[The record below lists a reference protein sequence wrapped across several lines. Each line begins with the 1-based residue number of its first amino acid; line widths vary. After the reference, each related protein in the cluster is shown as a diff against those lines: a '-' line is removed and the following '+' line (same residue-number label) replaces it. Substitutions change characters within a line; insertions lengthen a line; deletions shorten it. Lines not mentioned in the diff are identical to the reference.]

1 MNRMLL
7 LFGALLGAVLQ
18 IQAQGHSVPDAVLE
32 DHRRVVPGEIVVK
45 FIDAADCDVV
55 YDNMGKALSAFD
67 VQAFLPE
74 GIVVAE
80 SKVLFDK
87 KSIDRSLDH
96 KAELAAKSTKTPQ
109 EMSMKG
115 ISLKNV
121 FQVKLEL
128 PEEGVGPDPTR
139 DVLAALN
146 ENPLVVY
153 AEPNYVVKLED
164 FNVERIL
171 TESDVMAMAAAAPMP
186 PTGEPNDPLYS
197 NQANLGQVHLP
208 EVWANHTS
216 GDSTQVIAILDSG
229 VDYNHPDLA
238 ANTWVNHAEIN
249 GIEGYDDDGNGY
261 VDDFHGWDFIN
272 ADNAPLDD
280 NLHGTHV
287 AGIAAA
293 VTDNEIGIAGAC
305 WNAQI
310 MPIKVFQ
317 STGVGNASTIAEGIS
332 YAANNGATV
341 LNMSFGSYAESSLM
355 LSALENAYATAA
367 LVASAGNNGIAIGPC
382 PICAPH
388 YPSAYSFV
396 LGVEDYPKGQPL
408 GYTNWDQDGPV
419 FTQYANLLNYEVTT
433 PGTGI
438 LSTVPNG
445 GYASV
450 TGTSMSAPLM
460 SACVALY
467 QELKPEDSKE
477 LMFGS
482 FINTSDG
489 DYVNLLACIETDPT
503 PQLQVL
509 SATFRDTIAGQNGNG
524 YTESGEIIEILP
536 LIKNYW
542 GPSDDVRVGIAFA
555 QYEDTSK
562 ADILVSEAA
571 LGSVSAYA
579 TLQNLDGGLQIQLDE
594 NVNNNVDIRFDVSV
608 WSGPDSAYLSTEE
621 IVLNVKNRIL
631 LSGLMSDSLTME
643 SGKEYLIVDNFV
655 MGSNTHLEIE
665 PGVRVYFS
673 DNKSMQIF
681 GTLNAE
687 GTPDNRIKFLPENVY
702 WDAVIVQGNQ
712 NGSFLNCDFVLGG
725 GCQGNELH
733 YEDCSWFDCGG
744 NVGNLY
750 HAGSVKSCNVTE
762 WAGYTGNGFDF
773 QYYWGR
779 GSVEGVNIINNQGIP
794 TGLSL
799 WDGSINWGE
808 RGLSKSHVFNNWL
821 NAPSPATP
829 YSLRA
834 LDNVIISNPN
844 YYGASSA
851 DVIASSFYDFFTD
864 SNAGVLQ
871 VNASEVPFAEAHGI
885 VWKVLVN
892 GLDAQDEYEALD
904 PVGVGEHEFQ
914 IYFNR
919 AMDVSVA
926 PKLSYGVTIP
936 YNQRQVSEEGTW
948 SADSTVYTVTH
959 EVGIGAADGISRIR
973 VQDAVD
979 NEGWTIPVEDSRFN
993 MLVQSAGSAST
1004 GFFATPGLGKIELN
1018 WEAPSEELVGDL
1030 LGYNMYRYQVDTA
1043 GNELEVQLLNT
1054 ALLTDETFV
1063 DFDVEEGEQYF
1074 YKYKILRTSFQETDF
1089 SSSVTASPLTALLG
1103 DSNGDFAV
1111 NVMDVIHDVDYI
1123 LGMNPQP
1130 FIFNAADVNNDLM
1143 INVLDVV
1150 GTVDIIL
1157 NPVAGGA
1164 TVNAMAGPNY
1174 YPNTPVGEVTLTW
1187 ENGTLVA
1194 ESEHAIVGL
1203 QLAFEGTHEVTFPA
1217 ALAGMEKMVYQQ
1229 EGQTIVLLFN
1239 FANQGFDAGRTEL
1252 FSIADG
1258 EAELDLTRASV
1269 ANDGGAPLTPVFR
1282 SEVLRPHTSP
1292 AQNDGKDW
1300 LVSFPNPAS
1309 DAVQLEYCLPRTV
1322 EQVDLVVYNAQGA
1335 VVAQQSNL
1343 RNAPGISA
1351 HTLDV
1356 SSWQSGN
1363 YVVVLRGIQGRHVV
1377 CHQVERLAV
1386 R

>member
-1 MNRMLL
+1 MLL
-7 LFGALLGAVLQ
+7 FMAPLLGL
-18 IQAQGHSVPDAVLE
+18 IMQAEGQVEGIPQVPLE
-32 DHRRVVPGEIVVK
+32 DHLRVVPGEIVVK
-45 FIDAADCDVV
+45 FVDDFDCDVS
-55 YDNMGKALSAFD
+55 YDNMGKAISSLDLQNFM
-67 VQAFLPE
+67 PE
-74 GIVVAE
+74 GIQLVDT
-80 SKVLFDK
+80 KMLFDK

-96 KAELAAKSTKTPQ
+96 KANILAKSTKTPQ

-121 FQVKLEL
+121 FQVTLEL
-128 PEEGVGPDPTR
+128 PEEGQAPDPTS
-139 DVLAALN
+139 DVIQALQ
-146 ENPLVVY
+146 ENPLVEY
-153 AEPNYVVKLED
+153 AEPNYIVKLED
-164 FNVERIL
+164 FEVESVL
-171 TESDVMAMAAAAPMP
+171 NETDMMSMAAAAPMP

-208 EVWANHTS
+208 EVWANYSS

-229 VDYNHPDLA
+229 VDYTHPDLA
-238 ANTWVNHAEIN
+238 ANTWVNHAEMN
-249 GIEGYDDDGNGY
+249 GVSGYDDDGNGY

-280 NLHGTHV
+280 NMHGTHV

-293 VTDNEIGIAGAC
+293 VTNNEIGIAGAC

-317 STGVGNASTIAEGIS
+317 STGVGNSTTIAEGIT

-341 LNMSFGSYAESSLM
+341 LNMSFGSYAESSIM

-367 LVASAGNNGIAIGPC
+367 LVASAGNNGIKIGPC
-382 PICAPH
+382 LGCFPH

-396 LGVEDYPKGQPL
+396 LGVEDYPKGIP
-408 GYTNWDQDGPV
+408 GAYTNWDQDGPV

-467 QELKPEDSKE
+467 QELRPEDSKE

-482 FINTSDG
+482 FINTADA
-489 DYVNLLACIETDPT
+489 DYVNLLACIETEST

-524 YTESGEIIEILP
+524 YTESGEVIEILP

-562 ADILVSEAA
+562 ADILVSEAT

-621 IVLNVKNRIL
+621 VVVNVKNRIL
-631 LSGLMSDSLTME
+631 LSGLMSEDFTME
-643 SGKEYLIVDNFV
+643 SGKEYLIVDNFA
-655 MGSNTHLEIE
+655 MGTGTSLVIE
-665 PGVRVYFS
+665 PGVKVYIS
-673 DNKSMQIF
+673 DSKEIKILGSIKAN
-681 GTLNAE
+681 GTSE
-687 GTPDNRIKFLPENVY
+687 NRIEFLPENVS
-702 WDAVIVQGNQ
+702 WDRVSVSNSFPRDSAQFRHCYFQNASGVGIDGNVIVENTI
-712 NGSFLNCDFVLGG
+712 F
-725 GCQGNELH
+725 
-733 YEDCSWFDCGG
+733 FDCRGANTG
-744 NVGNLY
+744 TGSLFRFNNVI
-750 HAGSVKSCNVTE
+750 E
-762 WAGYTGNGFDF
+762 
-773 QYYWGR
+773 
-779 GSVEGVNIINNQGIP
+779 
-794 TGLSL
+794 
-799 WDGSINWGE
+799 SINPNDFSMNYLWGGYAGTFE
-808 RGLSKSHVFNNWL
+808 SNNITNNSQIKLYDYGGAGAAYQGFVDNNVFNNWL
-821 NAPSPATP
+821 NLPPPNSPVSAV
-829 YSLRA
+829 A
-834 LDNVIISNPN
+834 DNGNTIIPHPN
-844 YYGASSA
+844 YFGSGSDAIVAASL
-851 DVIASSFYDFFTD
+851 VDFFEVGT
-864 SNAGVLQ
+864 GILE
-871 VNASEVPFAEAHGI
+871 VNAADTPSIDTHGI

-892 GLDAQDEYEALD
+892 GLDAQDEYELLD
-904 PVGVGEHEFQ
+904 PIGVGQHEFK
-914 IYFNR
+914 IFFNR

-926 PKLSYGVTIP
+926 PKLSFGVTIP

-959 EVGIGAADGISRIR
+959 DVGIGAADGISRIR

-979 NEGWTIPVEDSRFN
+979 NEGWVIPVEDSRFN
-993 MLVQSAGSAST
+993 MLVQSAGSASA
-1004 GFFATPGLGKIELN
+1004 GFLATPGLGKIELN
-1018 WEAPSEELVGDL
+1018 WEAPSEELMEDL
-1030 LGYNMYRYQVDTA
+1030 LGYNMYRYQVDVD
-1043 GNELEVQLLNT
+1043 GNQLGDELLNST
-1054 ALLTDETFV
+1054 LITNESFV

-1074 YKYKILRTSFQETDF
+1074 YRYKILRTSFEETDF
-1089 SSSVTASPLTALLG
+1089 SSTVMASPLTALLG

-1157 NPVAGGA
+1157 NPVTGGT
-1164 TVNAMAGPNY
+1164 TVDALAGPNY
-1174 YPNTPVGEVTLTW
+1174 YPNTPVGEVMLTW
-1187 ENGTLVA
+1187 ENGTLFA
-1194 ESEHAIVGL
+1194 ESEHAIAGL
-1203 QLAFEGTHEVTFPA
+1203 QLALEGGHEVTFLP
-1217 ALAGMEKMVYQQ
+1217 ALAGMEKLVYQQ
-1229 EGQTIVLLFN
+1229 EGQTVILLFN
-1239 FANQGFDAGRTEL
+1239 FANQGFAPGRTEL

-1258 EAELDLTRASV
+1258 QAELDLTRASV

-1282 SEVLRPHTSP
+1282 SEVLRPTNSP
-1292 AQNDGKDW
+1292 AQNDRTDW
-1300 LVSFPNPAS
+1300 LAAFPNPAS

-1322 EQVDLVVYNAQGA
+1322 EQVELGVYNAQG
-1335 VVAQQSNL
+1335 VLVAQQNGL
-1343 RNAPGISA
+1343 RNAPGISR

-1356 SSWQSGN
+1356 SSWYSGN
-1363 YVVVLRGIQGRHVV
+1363 YVIVLRGIQGRHIV
-1377 CHQVERLAV
+1377 CHEVERLVV

>member
-7 LFGALLGAVLQ
+7 LFGALLGAALQ

-45 FIDAADCDVV
+45 FVDAADCDVV

-74 GIVVAE
+74 GVVVAE

-128 PEEGVGPDPTR
+128 PEEGAGPDPTR

-146 ENPLVVY
+146 ENPLVEY

-164 FNVERIL
+164 FNVDRIL
-171 TESDVMAMAAAAPMP
+171 TELDVMAMAAAAPMP

-197 NQANLGQVHLP
+197 SQANLGQVHLP

-238 ANTWVNHAEIN
+238 ANTWVNHAEVN

-367 LVASAGNNGIAIGPC
+367 LVASAGNNGIKIGPC
-382 PICAPH
+382 LTCAPH

-396 LGVEDYPKGQPL
+396 LGVEDYPAGTPFA
-408 GYTNWDQDGPV
+408 YTNWDQDGPV

-467 QELKPEDSKE
+467 QELKPDDSKE

-482 FINTSDG
+482 FINTADA
-489 DYVNLLACIETDPT
+489 DYVNLLACIETEPT

-542 GPSDDVRVGIAFA
+542 GPTDDVRVGIAFA

-562 ADILVSEAA
+562 ADILVSEAQ

-594 NVNNNVDIRFDVSV
+594 SVNNNVDIRFDVSV

-621 IVLNVKNRIL
+621 VVVNVKNRIL
-631 LSGLMSDSLTME
+631 LSGLMSEDFTME
-643 SGKEYLIVDNFV
+643 SGKEYLIVDNFA
-655 MGSNTHLEIE
+655 MGSGTHLTIE
-665 PGVRVYFS
+665 PGVKVYFS
-673 DNKSMQIF
+673 DNKSMVIN
-681 GTLNAE
+681 GTISALGAQE
-687 GTPDNRIKFLPENVY
+687 SRIQFLPENVM
-702 WDAVIVQGNQ
+702 WNEIRLEGPQG
-712 NGSFLNCDFVLGG
+712 GATFVNCDFVLGIEFIG
-725 GCQGNELH
+725 GYLNF
-733 YEDCSWFDCGG
+733 EDCSWYDFRGMAYGPYSTVKRCLVHERLNFDF
-744 NVGNLY
+744 
-750 HAGSVKSCNVTE
+750 S
-762 WAGYTGNGFDF
+762 AGYFWQSWYATDN
-773 QYYWGR
+773 
-779 GSVEGVNIINNQGIP
+779 NIINNRNQR
-794 TGLSL
+794 L
-799 WDGSINWGE
+799 WSGNYALFQFFE
-808 RGLSKSHVFNNWL
+808 NNNVLNNWL
-821 NAPSPATP
+821 NVPPPSKP
-829 YSLRA
+829 
-834 LDNVIISNPN
+834 ISFSVAGDDLLKVDSAN
-844 YYGASSA
+844 YYGTASA
-851 DVIASSFYDFFTD
+851 LLLGEYVVDFFED
-864 SNAGVLQ
+864 GNLGIAE
-871 VNASEVPFAEAHGI
+871 VNASPQPSSGAHGI

-892 GLDAQDEYEALD
+892 GLDAQDEYEAMD
-904 PVGVGEHEFQ
+904 PIGVGEHEFQ

-948 SADSTVYTVTH
+948 SSDSTVYTVTH

-979 NEGWTIPVEDSRFN
+979 NEGWIIPVEDSRFN

-1004 GFFATPGLGKIELN
+1004 GFLATPGLGKIELN

-1157 NPVAGGA
+1157 NPVAGGM

-1174 YPNTPVGEVTLTW
+1174 YPNTPVGEVTFTW
-1187 ENGTLVA
+1187 ENGALVA
-1194 ESEHAIVGL
+1194 ESQHAIAGL
-1203 QLAFEGTHEVTFPA
+1203 QLALEGTHDVTFPA

-1282 SEVLRPHTSP
+1282 SEVLRPNTSP

>member
-1 MNRMLL
+1 MT
-7 LFGALLGAVLQ
+7 
-18 IQAQGHSVPDAVLE
+18 S
-32 DHRRVVPGEIVVK
+32 
-45 FIDAADCDVV
+45 
-55 YDNMGKALSAFD
+55 
-67 VQAFLPE
+67 
-74 GIVVAE
+74 
-80 SKVLFDK
+80 SKIRTRA
-87 KSIDRSLDH
+87 SS
-96 KAELAAKSTKTPQ
+96 KSTRLPQ
-109 EMSMKG
+109 
-115 ISLKNV
+115 
-121 FQVKLEL
+121 
-128 PEEGVGPDPTR
+128 P
-139 DVLAALN
+139 
-146 ENPLVVY
+146 
-153 AEPNYVVKLED
+153 
-164 FNVERIL
+164 
-171 TESDVMAMAAAAPMP
+171 
-186 PTGEPNDPLYS
+186 
-197 NQANLGQVHLP
+197 
-208 EVWANHTS
+208 
-216 GDSTQVIAILDSG
+216 
-229 VDYNHPDLA
+229 
-238 ANTWVNHAEIN
+238 
-249 GIEGYDDDGNGY
+249 
-261 VDDFHGWDFIN
+261 
-272 ADNAPLDD
+272 
-280 NLHGTHV
+280 
-287 AGIAAA
+287 
-293 VTDNEIGIAGAC
+293 
-305 WNAQI
+305 
-310 MPIKVFQ
+310 
-317 STGVGNASTIAEGIS
+317 
-332 YAANNGATV
+332 
-341 LNMSFGSYAESSLM
+341 SS
-355 LSALENAYATAA
+355 
-367 LVASAGNNGIAIGPC
+367 
-382 PICAPH
+382 
-388 YPSAYSFV
+388 
-396 LGVEDYPKGQPL
+396 
-408 GYTNWDQDGPV
+408 
-419 FTQYANLLNYEVTT
+419 
-433 PGTGI
+433 
-438 LSTVPNG
+438 
-445 GYASV
+445 
-450 TGTSMSAPLM
+450 
-460 SACVALY
+460 
-467 QELKPEDSKE
+467 
-477 LMFGS
+477 
-482 FINTSDG
+482 
-489 DYVNLLACIETDPT
+489 
-503 PQLQVL
+503 
-509 SATFRDTIAGQNGNG
+509 
-524 YTESGEIIEILP
+524 
-536 LIKNYW
+536 
-542 GPSDDVRVGIAFA
+542 
-555 QYEDTSK
+555 
-562 ADILVSEAA
+562 
-571 LGSVSAYA
+571 
-579 TLQNLDGGLQIQLDE
+579 
-594 NVNNNVDIRFDVSV
+594 
-608 WSGPDSAYLSTEE
+608 
-621 IVLNVKNRIL
+621 
-631 LSGLMSDSLTME
+631 
-643 SGKEYLIVDNFV
+643 
-655 MGSNTHLEIE
+655 
-665 PGVRVYFS
+665 
-673 DNKSMQIF
+673 
-681 GTLNAE
+681 
-687 GTPDNRIKFLPENVY
+687 
-702 WDAVIVQGNQ
+702 
-712 NGSFLNCDFVLGG
+712 
-725 GCQGNELH
+725 
-733 YEDCSWFDCGG
+733 
-744 NVGNLY
+744 
-750 HAGSVKSCNVTE
+750 
-762 WAGYTGNGFDF
+762 
-773 QYYWGR
+773 
-779 GSVEGVNIINNQGIP
+779 
-794 TGLSL
+794 
-799 WDGSINWGE
+799 
-808 RGLSKSHVFNNWL
+808 
-821 NAPSPATP
+821 
-829 YSLRA
+829 
-834 LDNVIISNPN
+834 
-844 YYGASSA
+844 
-851 DVIASSFYDFFTD
+851 
-864 SNAGVLQ
+864 
-871 VNASEVPFAEAHGI
+871 EAHGI

-904 PVGVGEHEFQ
+904 PIGVGEHEFQ

-1157 NPVAGGA
+1157 NPVAGGT

-1194 ESEHAIVGL
+1194 ESQHAIAGL
-1203 QLAFEGTHEVTFPA
+1203 QLALEGTHEVTFPA

-1282 SEVLRPHTSP
+1282 SEVLRPNTSP

>member
-1 MNRMLL
+1 
-7 LFGALLGAVLQ
+7 
-18 IQAQGHSVPDAVLE
+18 
-32 DHRRVVPGEIVVK
+32 
-45 FIDAADCDVV
+45 
-55 YDNMGKALSAFD
+55 
-67 VQAFLPE
+67 
-74 GIVVAE
+74 
-80 SKVLFDK
+80 
-87 KSIDRSLDH
+87 
-96 KAELAAKSTKTPQ
+96 
-109 EMSMKG
+109 MKG

-128 PEEGVGPDPTR
+128 PEEGAGPDPTR

-146 ENPLVVY
+146 GNPLVEY

-164 FNVERIL
+164 FNVDRIL
-171 TESDVMAMAAAAPMP
+171 TELDVMAMAAAAPMP

-197 NQANLGQVHLP
+197 GQANLGQVHLP

-238 ANTWVNHAEIN
+238 ANTWVNHAEVN

-367 LVASAGNNGIAIGPC
+367 LVASAGNNGIKIGPC
-382 PICAPH
+382 LTCAPH

-396 LGVEDYPKGQPL
+396 LGVEDYPAGTPFA
-408 GYTNWDQDGPV
+408 YTNWDQDGPV

-467 QELKPEDSKE
+467 QELKPDDSKE

-482 FINTSDG
+482 FINTADV
-489 DYVNLLACIETDPT
+489 DYVNLLACIETEPT

-542 GPSDDVRVGIAFA
+542 GPTDDVRVGIAFA

-621 IVLNVKNRIL
+621 VVVNVKNRIL
-631 LSGLMSDSLTME
+631 LSGLMSEDFTME
-643 SGKEYLIVDNFV
+643 SGKEYLIVDNFA
-655 MGSNTHLEIE
+655 MGTETHLTIE
-665 PGVRVYFS
+665 PGVKVYIS
-673 DNKSMQIF
+673 DDKAIIIN
-681 GTLNAE
+681 GTVDALGSSE
-687 GTPDNRIKFLPENVY
+687 DNIEFLPENVF
-702 WDAVIVQGNQ
+702 WDKLICQGPQ
-712 NGSFLNCDFVLGG
+712 GSAQFAHCKFVACNHIKGG
-725 GCQGNELH
+725 GDF
-733 YEDCSWFDCGG
+733 EDCRWFDCNGMIEGTYNNVTRCMESERIGG
-744 NVGNLY
+744 SFYGTYYVHAWYAQDNIFVNNSDRPFWSNYLNFTQFKDNIVMNNWVNSPGVGLARSFEAKTQIIIDSANYFGSSSPEILESSIVDFFEDGNL
-750 HAGSVKSCNVTE
+750 
-762 WAGYTGNGFDF
+762 
-773 QYYWGR
+773 
-779 GSVEGVNIINNQGIP
+779 GIA
-794 TGLSL
+794 
-799 WDGSINWGE
+799 E
-808 RGLSKSHVFNNWL
+808 
-821 NAPSPATP
+821 
-829 YSLRA
+829 
-834 LDNVIISNPN
+834 
-844 YYGASSA
+844 
-851 DVIASSFYDFFTD
+851 
-864 SNAGVLQ
+864 
-871 VNASEVPFAEAHGI
+871 VNASPQPSSGAHGI
-885 VWKVLVN
+885 VWKVLMN
-892 GLDAQDEYEALD
+892 GLDAQDEYEVLD
-904 PVGVGEHEFQ
+904 PIGVGEHEFQ
-914 IYFNR
+914 VYFNR

-1004 GFFATPGLGKIELN
+1004 GLFATPGLGKSELN

-1030 LGYNMYRYQVDTA
+1030 LGYNMYRHQVDTA

-1089 SSSVTASPLTALLG
+1089 SSSVTASPLTSLLG
-1103 DSNGDFAV
+1103 DSNGDFSV

-1157 NPVAGGA
+1157 NPVAGGT

-1174 YPNTPVGEVTLTW
+1174 YPNTSVGEVTLTW

-1194 ESEHAIVGL
+1194 ESQHAIAGL
-1203 QLAFEGTHEVTFPA
+1203 QLALEGAHEVTFPEA
-1217 ALAGMEKMVYQQ
+1217 VAGMEKMVYQQ

-1282 SEVLRPHTSP
+1282 SEVLRPNTSP

-1343 RNAPGISA
+1343 RNALGISV

-1377 CHQVERLAV
+1377 CHQVEKLFV

>member
-1 MNRMLL
+1 MLL
-7 LFGALLGAVLQ
+7 LFGALLGAALQ

-45 FIDAADCDVV
+45 FIDDADCDVV

-67 VQAFLPE
+67 VQVFLPE
-74 GIVVAE
+74 GVVVAE

-128 PEEGVGPDPTR
+128 SEEGAGPDPTR
-139 DVLAALN
+139 DALAALN
-146 ENPLVVY
+146 ENPLVEY

-164 FNVERIL
+164 FNVDRIL

-186 PTGEPNDPLYS
+186 PTGEPNDPLYV

-238 ANTWVNHAEIN
+238 ANTWVNHAEVN

-341 LNMSFGSYAESSLM
+341 LNMSFGSNAESSLM

-367 LVASAGNNGIAIGPC
+367 LVASAGNNGIKIGPC
-382 PICAPH
+382 IGCYPH

-396 LGVEDYPKGQPL
+396 LGVEDSPKPTD

-489 DYVNLLACIETDPT
+489 DYVNLLACIETDPI

-594 NVNNNVDIRFDVSV
+594 NVN
-608 WSGPDSAYLSTEE
+608 
-621 IVLNVKNRIL
+621 
-631 LSGLMSDSLTME
+631 
-643 SGKEYLIVDNFV
+643 
-655 MGSNTHLEIE
+655 
-665 PGVRVYFS
+665 
-673 DNKSMQIF
+673 
-681 GTLNAE
+681 
-687 GTPDNRIKFLPENVY
+687 
-702 WDAVIVQGNQ
+702 
-712 NGSFLNCDFVLGG
+712 
-725 GCQGNELH
+725 
-733 YEDCSWFDCGG
+733 
-744 NVGNLY
+744 
-750 HAGSVKSCNVTE
+750 
-762 WAGYTGNGFDF
+762 
-773 QYYWGR
+773 
-779 GSVEGVNIINNQGIP
+779 
-794 TGLSL
+794 
-799 WDGSINWGE
+799 
-808 RGLSKSHVFNNWL
+808 
-821 NAPSPATP
+821 
-829 YSLRA
+829 
-834 LDNVIISNPN
+834 
-844 YYGASSA
+844 
-851 DVIASSFYDFFTD
+851 
-864 SNAGVLQ
+864 
-871 VNASEVPFAEAHGI
+871 
-885 VWKVLVN
+885 
-892 GLDAQDEYEALD
+892 
-904 PVGVGEHEFQ
+904 
-914 IYFNR
+914 
-919 AMDVSVA
+919 
-926 PKLSYGVTIP
+926 
-936 YNQRQVSEEGTW
+936 
-948 SADSTVYTVTH
+948 
-959 EVGIGAADGISRIR
+959 
-973 VQDAVD
+973 
-979 NEGWTIPVEDSRFN
+979 
-993 MLVQSAGSAST
+993 
-1004 GFFATPGLGKIELN
+1004 
-1018 WEAPSEELVGDL
+1018 
-1030 LGYNMYRYQVDTA
+1030 
-1043 GNELEVQLLNT
+1043 
-1054 ALLTDETFV
+1054 
-1063 DFDVEEGEQYF
+1063 
-1074 YKYKILRTSFQETDF
+1074 
-1089 SSSVTASPLTALLG
+1089 
-1103 DSNGDFAV
+1103 
-1111 NVMDVIHDVDYI
+1111 
-1123 LGMNPQP
+1123 
-1130 FIFNAADVNNDLM
+1130 
-1143 INVLDVV
+1143 
-1150 GTVDIIL
+1150 
-1157 NPVAGGA
+1157 
-1164 TVNAMAGPNY
+1164 
-1174 YPNTPVGEVTLTW
+1174 
-1187 ENGTLVA
+1187 
-1194 ESEHAIVGL
+1194 
-1203 QLAFEGTHEVTFPA
+1203 
-1217 ALAGMEKMVYQQ
+1217 
-1229 EGQTIVLLFN
+1229 
-1239 FANQGFDAGRTEL
+1239 
-1252 FSIADG
+1252 
-1258 EAELDLTRASV
+1258 
-1269 ANDGGAPLTPVFR
+1269 
-1282 SEVLRPHTSP
+1282 
-1292 AQNDGKDW
+1292 
-1300 LVSFPNPAS
+1300 
-1309 DAVQLEYCLPRTV
+1309 
-1322 EQVDLVVYNAQGA
+1322 
-1335 VVAQQSNL
+1335 
-1343 RNAPGISA
+1343 
-1351 HTLDV
+1351 
-1356 SSWQSGN
+1356 
-1363 YVVVLRGIQGRHVV
+1363 
-1377 CHQVERLAV
+1377 
-1386 R
+1386 

>member
-1 MNRMLL
+1 MLL

-32 DHRRVVPGEIVVK
+32 DHRRVVPGEIVIK
-45 FIDAADCDVV
+45 FIDDADCDVV
-55 YDNMGKALSAFD
+55 YDNMGKALSAFE

-74 GIVVAE
+74 GVVVAE

-128 PEEGVGPDPTR
+128 PEEGAGPDPTR
-139 DVLAALN
+139 DALAALN
-146 ENPLVVY
+146 ENPLVEY
-153 AEPNYVVKLED
+153 AEPNYIYELDD
-164 FNVERIL
+164 FEVGKTW
-171 TESDVMAMAAAAPMP
+171 TEAELIEAMPAMP
-186 PTGEPNDPLYS
+186 VPPSSEAPNDPLYA
-197 NQANLGQVHLP
+197 NQPHLELVHMQD
-208 EVWANHTS
+208 VWENYTTGDTS
-216 GDSTQVIAILDSG
+216 QVIAILDTG
-229 VDYNHPDLA
+229 VDYLHPDLA
-238 ANTWVNHAEIN
+238 ANTWVNEAELN

-261 VDDFHGWDFIN
+261 IDDVHGWDFIN

-280 NLHGTHV
+280 NVHGTHV

-293 VTDNEIGIAGAC
+293 VTNNEIGIAGAS
-305 WNAQI
+305 WNARI
-310 MPIKVFQ
+310 MPIKVLQ
-317 STGVGNASTIAEGIS
+317 STGTGNATNVAEGIT

-341 LNMSFGSYAESSLM
+341 INLSLGSYAESSIM
-355 LSALENAYATAA
+355 LSALENAYATSAI
-367 LVASAGNNGIAIGPC
+367 VASAGNNGIKIGPC
-382 PICAPH
+382 IGCFPH

-396 LGVEDYPKGQPL
+396 MGVEDSPKPIA

-433 PGTGI
+433 PGTQI

-445 GYASV
+445 GYAQL
-450 TGTSMSAPLM
+450 TGTSMAAPVM
-460 SACVALY
+460 SACVALF
-467 QELKPEDSKE
+467 QELRPEDSQE

-482 FINTSDG
+482 FINTSDA
-489 DYVNLLACIETDPT
+489 DYVNMLACIETDPI

-524 YTESGEIIEILP
+524 YAEPGEIIEILP

-542 GPSDDVRVGIAFA
+542 GPSEDMRVGIAFA

-562 ADILVSEAA
+562 ADILVSEAM

-579 TLQNLDGGLQIQLDE
+579 TVQNLDGGLQIQLDE
-594 NVNNNVDIRFDVSV
+594 NINNNVDIRFDVSV

-621 IVLNVKNRIL
+621 VVLNVKNRIL
-631 LSGLMSDSLTME
+631 LSGLMSEDLTME
-643 SGKEYLIVDNFV
+643 SGKEYLIVDNFA
-655 MGSNTHLEIE
+655 MGTGTHLEIE
-665 PGVRVYFS
+665 PGVKVYIS
-673 DNKSMQIF
+673 NGKSIVIQ
-681 GTLNAE
+681 GTASAN
-687 GTPDNRIKFLPENVY
+687 GTPQDRIVFAPEDLSWNRIDVTGP
-702 WDAVIVQGNQ
+702 A
-712 NGSFLNCDFVLGG
+712 GSSHWHNCDFVLAQKMFNG
-725 GCQGNELH
+725 LS
-733 YEDCSWFDCGG
+733 YDSMSFFDCSWYDCEEGMARANQNFTRCSYTENSALSPFNSYEFSAWYG
-744 NVGNLY
+744 INDIE
-750 HAGSVKSCNVTE
+750 HSV
-762 WAGYTGNGFDF
+762 
-773 QYYWGR
+773 
-779 GSVEGVNIINNQGIP
+779 IINNRVPPPFWSGWSGQGN
-794 TGLSL
+794 
-799 WDGSINWGE
+799 SI
-808 RGLSKSHVFNNWL
+808 FNNWL
-821 NAPSPATP
+821 NVPGRIAPTSFRGISSFSNEVPT
-829 YSLRA
+829 YVGS
-834 LDNVIISNPN
+834 SNPEIA
-844 YYGASSA
+844 ASA
-851 DVIASSFYDFFTD
+851 VVDFFED
-864 SNAGVLQ
+864 SGLGIVE
-871 VNASEVPFAEAHGI
+871 VNLAAQPSSEAHGI

-904 PVGVGEHEFQ
+904 PIGVGEHEFQ
-914 IYFNR
+914 VYFNR

-948 SADSTVYTVTH
+948 SVDSTVYTVTH

-1164 TVNAMAGPNY
+1164 TVNAMAGPNH

-1194 ESEHAIVGL
+1194 ESQHAIAGL
-1203 QLAFEGTHEVTFPA
+1203 QLALEGAHEVTFPA

-1282 SEVLRPHTSP
+1282 SEVLRPNTSP

-1351 HTLDV
+1351 QTLDV

>member
-1 MNRMLL
+1 MLL
-7 LFGALLGAVLQ
+7 LFGALLGAALQ

-45 FIDAADCDVV
+45 FIDDADCDVV

-67 VQAFLPE
+67 VQVFLPE
-74 GIVVAE
+74 GVVVAE

-128 PEEGVGPDPTR
+128 SEEGAGPDPTR
-139 DVLAALN
+139 DALAALN
-146 ENPLVVY
+146 ENPLVEY

-164 FNVERIL
+164 FNVDRIL

-186 PTGEPNDPLYS
+186 PTGEPNDPLYV

-238 ANTWVNHAEIN
+238 ANTWVNHAEVN

-341 LNMSFGSYAESSLM
+341 LNMSFGSNAESSLM

-367 LVASAGNNGIAIGPC
+367 LVASAGNNGIKIGPC
-382 PICAPH
+382 IGCYPH

-396 LGVEDYPKGQPL
+396 LGVEDSPKPTD

-489 DYVNLLACIETDPT
+489 DYVNLLACIETDPI

-621 IVLNVKNRIL
+621 IVVNVKNRIL
-631 LSGLMSDSLTME
+631 LSGLISEDYVME
-643 SGKEYLIVDNFV
+643 EGKEYLIVDNV
-655 MGSNTHLEIE
+655 AMGTGTLLTIE

-673 DNKSMQIF
+673 DNKSMICN
-681 GTLNAE
+681 GSLVAM
-687 GTPDNRIKFLPENVY
+687 GTPENRIVFQPENVHWEY
-702 WDAVIVQGNQ
+702 VQVG
-712 NGSFLNCDFVLGG
+712 GDSALFHNCNFVLGADIRIG
-725 GCQGNELH
+725 DADYHEF
-733 YEDCSWFDCGG
+733 EDCQWYDFNGIAFG
-744 NVGNLY
+744 NARIKTSNITERI
-750 HAGSVKSCNVTE
+750 GS
-762 WAGYTGNGFDF
+762 GFSS
-773 QYYWGR
+773 YYWTATQIDFR
-779 GSVEGVNIINNQGIP
+779 GNNLINNREQRLVGTPSYI
-794 TGLSL
+794 SNQQYQNF
-799 WDGSINWGE
+799 SENN
-808 RGLSKSHVFNNWL
+808 VFNNWL
-821 NAPSPATP
+821 NVPGVGVSTAWKIDGAAIQMQDST
-829 YSLRA
+829 
-834 LDNVIISNPN
+834 N
-844 YYGASSA
+844 YFGSASEQILASS
-851 DVIASSFYDFFTD
+851 IIDFFED
-864 SNAGVLQ
+864 SGLPIAE
-871 VNASEVPFAEAHGI
+871 VNAASQPSALAHGI

-892 GLDAQDEYEALD
+892 GVDAQDEYEALD
-904 PVGVGEHEFQ
+904 PIGVGEHEFQ

-993 MLVQSAGSAST
+993 MFVQSAGSAST

-1030 LGYNMYRYQVDTA
+1030 LGYNMYRHQVDTA

-1063 DFDVEEGEQYF
+1063 DFDVDEGEQYF

-1157 NPVAGGA
+1157 NPVAGGM

-1194 ESEHAIVGL
+1194 QSQHAIAGL
-1203 QLAFEGTHEVTFPA
+1203 QLALEGTHEVTFPA

-1335 VVAQQSNL
+1335 VVARQSNL

-1363 YVVVLRGIQGRHVV
+1363 YVVVLRGLQGRHVV